1 MPKLGSQLS
10 LSSTGLAAANVPPI
24 VIPTTTFS
32 YTADYAYNQIGQG
45 DLNWGGWFV
54 TPPLATSASVG
65 AGYFR
70 LNTGVSGSQAA
81 LTYFDRFDQ
90 DYSGNTFPLY
100 TGAGPTGLN
109 ELCVAKPP
117 YGNGLFRRVSDLGN
131 PGYPPGYDVPA
142 TDSRW
147 EEYAP
152 YGRRMTVGQILTVT
166 CNFTLGPA
174 YTGDAVA
181 EATNGLRFGL
191 FDSFSQGTPIT
202 NSNGVLLYPTKRIN
216 NYNNANMQANSDS
229 AKFSA
234 DLGYKGYVF
243 TFSKASSSNG
253 IRLQKRV
260 PTSSSLI
267 TQALGATTDM
277 TTTSNASSARIING
291 NSYKLTLRVTKGTGT
306 NATIYQKLEG
316 VGNSTLD
323 EMTTTDT
330 NAPDPLCFDTFAA
343 NLRARNAE
351 YIEFTGLTASLV

>member
-1 MPKLGSQLS
+1 M
-10 LSSTGLAAANVPPI
+10 
-24 VIPTTTFS
+24 
-32 YTADYAYNQIGQG
+32 
-45 DLNWGGWFV
+45 
-54 TPPLATSASVG
+54 G

-70 LNTGVSGSQAA
+70 LNTGVSGSQSA

-100 TGAGPTGLN
+100 IGAGPTGLN
-109 ELCVAKPP
+109 ELCVGKPP

-131 PGYPPGYDVPA
+131 AGYAPGYDVPA
-142 TDSRW
+142 TDARW

-174 YTGDAVA
+174 YTGDAQA
-181 EATNGLRFGL
+181 EAGNGLRFGL

-202 NSNGVLLYPTKRIN
+202 NTNGVLLYPTKRIN

-234 DLGYKGYVF
+234 DLGYRGYVF
-243 TFSKASSSNG
+243 TFTKSSSTNG
-253 IRLQKRV
+253 ISLRRRV
-260 PTSSSLI
+260 PTSAALI
-267 TQALGATTDM
+267 TQTAGSTEDM
-277 TTTSNASSARIING
+277 ANASNVSSARIING

-330 NAPDPLCFDTFAA
+330 SASNPLCFDTFAV

-351 YIEFTGLTASLV
+351 YIDFTGLTASLV